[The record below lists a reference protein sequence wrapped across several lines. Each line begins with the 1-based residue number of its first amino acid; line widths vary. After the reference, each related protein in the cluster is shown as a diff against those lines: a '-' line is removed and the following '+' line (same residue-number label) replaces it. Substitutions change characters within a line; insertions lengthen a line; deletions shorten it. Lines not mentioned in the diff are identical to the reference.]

1 LAHILTLVFL
11 GRKRTDDQRL
21 DTPSNHTQAKEVFI
35 TMTGKKKPRTR
46 AGMAIVFFTILLFAA
61 LMENTFAAEATPDCN
76 IHESSCTKTIGTYS
90 VKLDIHPKPVTAMQ
104 DLTFRVSVTGG
115 AISQTPY
122 IDLGMPGMHMGPNRV
137 DLKPS
142 TTTSYQGQGVI
153 VRCPSGKRIWRATV
167 TLPSIGKVDFTF
179 DVVY

>member
-1 LAHILTLVFL
+1 MEGSEPMITGRESRPSMLKHYKEEVINMNGTKKRLT
-11 GRKRTDDQRL
+11 
-21 DTPSNHTQAKEVFI
+21 NA
-35 TMTGKKKPRTR
+35 
-46 AGMAIVFFTILLFAA
+46 AISMFFCTFLLFP
-61 LMENTFAAEATPDCN
+61 LLGENTLAAEATPDCG
-76 IHESSCTKTIGTYS
+76 IHKSSCTKTIGNYS
-90 VKLDIHPKPVTAMQ
+90 VELDIHPKPVTAMQ
-104 DLTFRVSVTGG
+104 DLTFRVSVSGG

-142 TTTSYQGQGVI
+142 AAMSYEGQGVI

-167 TLPSIGKVDFTF
+167 TLPSIGKAEFTF

>member
-1 LAHILTLVFL
+1 M
-11 GRKRTDDQRL
+11 
-21 DTPSNHTQAKEVFI
+21 
-35 TMTGKKKPRTR
+35 MTGKKKQLARK
-46 AGMAIVFFTILLFAA
+46 GISILFFTFLLFAA
-61 LMENTFAAEATPDCN
+61 LVVNTFAAEATPDCG
-76 IHESSCTKTIGTYS
+76 IHASSCTKTIGNYS
-90 VKLDIHPKPVTAMQ
+90 VELDIHPKPVTAMQ
-104 DLTFRVSVTGG
+104 DLTFRVSVTGD

-142 TTTSYQGQGVI
+142 TAMSYEGQGVI

>member
-1 LAHILTLVFL
+1 
-11 GRKRTDDQRL
+11 
-21 DTPSNHTQAKEVFI
+21 
-35 TMTGKKKPRTR
+35 MTGKKKPLTR
-46 AGMAIVFFTILLFAA
+46 AGISILFFIFFLFAA
-61 LMENTFAAEATPDCN
+61 LIENTFAAEAAPDCG
-76 IHESSCTKTIGTYS
+76 IHESSCTKTIGNYS
-90 VKLDIHPKPVTAMQ
+90 VELDIHPKPVAAMQ

-142 TTTSYQGQGVI
+142 STTMTFEGQGVI

-167 TLPSIGKVDFTF
+167 TLPSIGNVDFTF